1 MARDLGLGDL
11 HRTRCVARVL
21 MGGYIPRD
29 ALHQPTGEPWGGKMN
44 IERWMELKWYNML
57 GSCFQECPVGT
68 WVIEILVPILMV
80 DFS

>member
-29 ALHQPTGEPWGGKMN
+29 ALHQPTGEPWGKNEHREVDGVEMVQHAWVLFS
-44 IERWMELKWYNML
+44 RMSSWYL
-57 GSCFQECPVGT
+57 GH
-68 WVIEILVPILMV
+68 
-80 DFS
+80 